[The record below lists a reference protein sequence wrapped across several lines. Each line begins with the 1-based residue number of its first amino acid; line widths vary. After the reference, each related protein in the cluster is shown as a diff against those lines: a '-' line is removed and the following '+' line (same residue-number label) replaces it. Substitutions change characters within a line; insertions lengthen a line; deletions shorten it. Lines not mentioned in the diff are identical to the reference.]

1 MERPLHQRLFCSIK
15 TDALHLLLV
24 GNSISLAPGL
34 VAVLRTGV
42 PGDWLSWLAAALQ
55 LVAVGLLASV
65 VVLEAQQWR
74 TRADRRR
81 FLNIPWPTSFP
92 EQ

>member
-1 MERPLHQRLFCSIK
+1 MSTPLHRRLFGNVK

-42 PGDWLSWLAAALQ
+42 PGHWLTWASALLQ
-55 LVAVGLLASV
+55 LVAVAMLATMVLLEV
-65 VVLEAQQWR
+65 REWC

-81 FLNIPWPTSFP
+81 FFNIPWPTSFP
-92 EQ
+92 E